1 MYSTLKEAEI
11 KSYELKLDI
20 ASDIMSNKNFDSI
33 SESYPDLVGKM
44 FVKIDLIKHDLFML
58 ESGIF

>member
-1 MYSTLKEAEI
+1 MYPTLKEAEI

-20 ASDIMSNKNFDSI
+20 ASDIIGNRNFEDI
-33 SESYPDLVGKM
+33 SESHPELVEKM
-44 FVKIDLIKHDLFML
+44 LVKIDSIKHNLFML